1 MLKYTK
7 ATATT
12 SYLRDFCYNSEMGIH
27 YISTVFHHFGPGS
40 DTSLDDLELDELCR
54 GDRGPFPLRL

>member
-12 SYLRDFCYNSEMGIH
+12 SYLRNFCYNSEMGIH
-27 YISTVFHHFGPGS
+27 CFSAVSHFGPGGES
-40 DTSLDDLELDELCR
+40 SLDELEELCR
-54 GDRGPFPLRL
+54 GDKGPFPLRV